1 MPEKSPDAFRTIS
14 EVAEWLDTP
23 AHVLRF
29 WESKF
34 PQVKPVKRAGGRRY
48 YRPSDM
54 ALIGGIKRLLHDEGM
69 TIKGVQKLLREQ
81 GVRHVASLSPPVED
95 TNEPLEA
102 EAGTGGTVLPF
113 EPKARRTVP
122 PDAETIEA
130 AGASDPLEPRHAAT
144 ETAGTAPEESQQ
156 GSPAPTTAGPDTSED
171 AAEERVPGVP
181 EPVETAAHVGPAE
194 ADREQ
199 TAAARPEEAS
209 APAPHQGPADAD
221 RAEAE
226 SAPEPAPE
234 TQPPEQAQADL
245 FARPEPPAAQGVTLK
260 PADDLPSFLRSGPRE
275 PQSAPSSDTYYPP
288 RPQPIRVNLPPDP
301 EDGGLEAAPGPLAQ
315 IARLR
320 RLPPEAARAMQPHL
334 SALAGIHARR
344 ADLPRN

>member
-1 MPEKSPDAFRTIS
+1 MPEKSRDAFRTIS

-81 GVRHVASLSPPVED
+81 GVRHVASLSPPVDGPGE
-95 TNEPLEA
+95 TLEA
-102 EAGTGGTVLPF
+102 EAEPGGTVLPF
-113 EPKARRTVP
+113 EPKHGRKVS
-122 PDAETIEA
+122 PDV
-130 AGASDPLEPRHAAT
+130 
-144 ETAGTAPEESQQ
+144 ETAEAPETAEQVATQDAST
-156 GSPAPTTAGPDTSED
+156 GSGEPP
-171 AAEERVPGVP
+171 AEERPEVAGPAAADETGAP
-181 EPVETAAHVGPAE
+181 ADTAGEPATATPDPAEPVV
-194 ADREQ
+194 
-199 TAAARPEEAS
+199 
-209 APAPHQGPADAD
+209 AP
-221 RAEAE
+221 
-226 SAPEPAPE
+226 SAPEPDEDQAVPAGPEDATGAPAAGMDGAGE
-234 TQPPEQAQADL
+234 APAEGAPAPDDDAPAAAQADL
-245 FARPEPPAAQGVTLK
+245 FGRPEEPTVQGVTLK
-260 PADDLPSFLRSGPRE
+260 PAGDLPSFLRSGPRV
-275 PQSAPSSDTYYPP
+275 PQAAPPSGAYYPP

-301 EDGGLEAAPGPLAQ
+301 EDGALDAAPGPLAQ

-334 SALAGIHARR
+334 QALADLHARR
-344 ADLPRN
+344 AESPRN

>member
-1 MPEKSPDAFRTIS
+1 MSHGSPVTGSIS

-81 GVRHVASLSPPVED
+81 GVRHVASLSPPIED
-95 TNEPLEA
+95 TGETL

-113 EPKARRTVP
+113 EAKARRSVP
-122 PDAETIEA
+122 QDAETIEA
-130 AGASDPLEPRHAAT
+130 AAAADPPQRHEAPT
-144 ETAGTAPEESQQ
+144 ETAGTPAEERAGDAS
-156 GSPAPTTAGPDTSED
+156 AATTAGSDTSAD
-171 AAEERVPGVP
+171 AAEEHAPAPP
-181 EPVETAAHVGPAE
+181 EPET
-194 ADREQ
+194 DREQ
-199 TAAARPEEAS
+199 SATERPEEAS
-209 APAPHQGPADAD
+209 APAQYAGPTDA
-221 RAEAE
+221 EKPEVE
-226 SAPEPAPE
+226 SVPE
-234 TQPPEQAQADL
+234 TAPDSEAPEQAQADL
-245 FARPEPPAAQGVTLK
+245 FFRPDPPAAQGVTLK
-260 PADDLPSFLRSGPRE
+260 PAGDLPSFLRGGPRV
-275 PQSAPSSDTYYPP
+275 PQAAPPADTYYPP
-288 RPQPIRVNLPPDP
+288 RPQPIRINLPPDP
-301 EDGGLEAAPGPLAQ
+301 EDGALKAGPGPLAR

-320 RLPPEAARAMQPHL
+320 RLPPEAARAMRPHL

-344 ADLPRN
+344 AARPHD